1 MSIPP
6 ADLFQL
12 PWEQGDAWVSLDG
25 IDNGFKRGPRSPH
38 LYSNGGAVDFAPR
51 KDMVQ
56 GEDTSNYW
64 VTAAAAG
71 TVIQISSCHLIISHP
86 GGWNTEYQFLANIQV
101 SMGEAVYRN
110 QNLGI
115 IASGTASQPF
125 CSPVTHDIPHLH
137 FSIRPNMEMVSF
149 AGWEVNYNS
158 LFNQTTFTKNG
169 QKAYQYDPLLNIPA
183 LQINNLGD
191 ITWDI
196 TYTGSLDQYRYEKW
210 HFVLTDLTSFS
221 ITTTPATDGLLPMI
235 ILFDANGNE
244 ITRGTEFLTSTQ
256 PAGDYFIQI
265 QPEEGQGFYNLLLEE
280 MTEDDKA
287 ISVLGAENVK
297 VGESAVINVYF
308 KKVPPEGYKSAEVTC
323 SYDGSLLNS
332 SNIITKNLF
341 GENPATAISGPQNGS
356 FIYAIAGS
364 HGQKSVEN
372 GALFSFDVVG
382 LNIGQ
387 TTIICSGNISLGDG
401 TLTDIGTDSLLL
413 DILEGTPIP
422 TPTLPPNP
430 EDIQIMGQVFASKTV
445 RLSLYDT
452 ENLLVTSTSAQAD
465 GTFTLSAPAGEYII
479 TAEAEG
485 FIDAHGNIVIT
496 SGNMHTMQNI
506 SLLAGDID
514 NNNEINQLDAMSIA
528 INYNTASPTV
538 ADLNS
543 DGIINLLDLEI
554 LSTNY
559 RYSGFLNWE

>member
-280 MTEDDKA
+280 MTEDDK
-287 ISVLGAENVK
+287 
-297 VGESAVINVYF
+297 
-308 KKVPPEGYKSAEVTC
+308 
-323 SYDGSLLNS
+323 
-332 SNIITKNLF
+332 
-341 GENPATAISGPQNGS
+341 
-356 FIYAIAGS
+356 
-364 HGQKSVEN
+364 
-372 GALFSFDVVG
+372 
-382 LNIGQ
+382 
-387 TTIICSGNISLGDG
+387 
-401 TLTDIGTDSLLL
+401 
-413 DILEGTPIP
+413 
-422 TPTLPPNP
+422 
-430 EDIQIMGQVFASKTV
+430 
-445 RLSLYDT
+445 
-452 ENLLVTSTSAQAD
+452 
-465 GTFTLSAPAGEYII
+465 
-479 TAEAEG
+479 
-485 FIDAHGNIVIT
+485 
-496 SGNMHTMQNI
+496 
-506 SLLAGDID
+506 
-514 NNNEINQLDAMSIA
+514 
-528 INYNTASPTV
+528 
-538 ADLNS
+538 
-543 DGIINLLDLEI
+543 
-554 LSTNY
+554 
-559 RYSGFLNWE
+559 